1 MTYASDI
8 KVDKLRTVFFWPLVL
23 DFGDKGGRH
32 KRKKRHLSPA
42 DVLND
47 QFEALVAR
55 TPWTPVTDTLKH
67 LGHDE
72 SVQDAYGEYVYFH
85 DFLQKTL
92 FGSRSDP
99 RDNHPLLLLKRT
111 DVTEIDVTFQ
121 HGSFESKPAYKCM
134 PLSVE
139 RLNLYLLRPGIVVL
153 ALQVSTREPHD
164 LAALLR
170 LNDVMRRSHLP
181 FYEPWG
187 TPASSRPTI
196 VTFRQGNERTISFST
211 GKDIGT
217 PRQPSGGDDDL
228 TINKPVPTV
237 AERLLDM
244 EPQERRLLPY
254 RHWRWLI
261 TDGEDDVFPFESK
274 THHNACWRHFSDER
288 LPILATYVLDSRDD
302 YYNIDEGNWSRLTF
316 VDPPGSDPTPYA
328 AEFLRAQMP
337 DHCYDRYHH
346 AQDAEADAPVRY
358 LMCDYALTTVTYRND
373 TRPEKWWQGDP
384 TNGYAS
390 VIETHMQRHYYQMF
404 LLAVIDKSVMLSI
417 SSRISSA
424 VEVFDKAR
432 SQRVTEAIAEDQLM
446 DAMED
451 INKDFLHYVHR
462 FRFTGI
468 SGQLQPSEMYAKL
481 RAVMGLDTLFSD
493 IRTELDTA
501 VAFLSGRSEKRGA
514 EATERLGVVATLA
527 LVLGLVMAFFSM
539 NIITDKDVLFPSN
552 DDTAPW
558 AFGLKYLFVTLSG
571 FIGTDALSSSGAS
584 LDHWT
589 LGWKYLLTAMGG
601 FSLLIGTMVT
611 IMSYLKTENLLEGR
625 LYPRITQVFLIGLG
639 VLCLYLG
646 RIVL

>member
-1 MTYASDI
+1 MTFASDI
-8 KVDKLRTVFFWPLVL
+8 KVDKLRTVFFWPLVM
-23 DFGDKGGRH
+23 DFGDKSGRYQ
-32 KRKKRHLSPA
+32 KKKRHLSPA

-67 LGHDE
+67 LGNDE

-92 FGSRSDP
+92 FGSRSNP

-111 DVTEIDVTFQ
+111 DVTEIDVEFQ
-121 HGSFESKPAYKCM
+121 NGTVDQVPVYKNIK
-134 PLSVE
+134 LAVE

-153 ALQVSTREPHD
+153 ALQVTTKQPHD
-164 LAALLR
+164 LATLLR

-187 TPASSRPTI
+187 TPASTRPAI
-196 VTFRQGNERTISFST
+196 VTFQRGSNRAILFRTDE
-211 GKDIGT
+211 DIGSSGHPNSGSTNKVREKT
-217 PRQPSGGDDDL
+217 PS
-228 TINKPVPTV
+228 V
-237 AERLLDM
+237 AERLLEM
-244 EPQERRLLPY
+244 EPGERRLLPY

-261 TDGEDDVFPFESK
+261 TDGEDDVFPFESQ
-274 THHNACWRHFSDER
+274 THNGACWRHFSDER

-316 VDPPGSDPTPYA
+316 VDPPGQDPTPYA
-328 AEFLRAQMP
+328 AEFLRAHMP

-346 AQDAEADAPVRY
+346 AQDADADAPVRY

-373 TRPEKWWQGDP
+373 TRSQKWWGDNP

-432 SQRVTEAIAEDQLM
+432 SQRVTEAVAEDHLM
-446 DAMED
+446 DAMEE

-527 LVLGLVMAFFSM
+527 LVFGLVMAFFSM
-539 NIITDKDVLFPSN
+539 NVITDKDVLFPSN
-552 DDTAPW
+552 DDTSSW
-558 AFGLKYLFVTLSG
+558 ALGLKYLLITMGG
-571 FIGTDALSSSGAS
+571 FIDPNVLFSSADSV
-584 LDHWT
+584 DYWT

-625 LYPRITQVFLIGLG
+625 LYPRITQFFLIGLG
-639 VLCLYLG
+639 VFCLYLG
-646 RIVL
+646 RVIL